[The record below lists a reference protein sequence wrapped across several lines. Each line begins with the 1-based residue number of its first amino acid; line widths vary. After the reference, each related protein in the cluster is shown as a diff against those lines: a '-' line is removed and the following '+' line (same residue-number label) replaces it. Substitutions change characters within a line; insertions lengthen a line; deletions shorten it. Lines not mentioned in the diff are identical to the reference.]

1 MEYLKLRLIAFCFTI
16 ILITVSTFAQTD
28 IYKKDIIKFNLKE
41 QAGKKE
47 GNRILNDQLEIDVFV
62 KDFSIANAKKVCSFY
77 KNFYKE
83 KAKGKSNRL
92 TIYIEVWSK
101 KILPSQI
108 DNINLQNKYYHGGIN
123 YNYYNEYYFEDIY

>member
-1 MEYLKLRLIAFCFTI
+1 MLIAF
-16 ILITVSTFAQTD
+16 STFAQTD
-28 IYKKDIIKFNLKE
+28 IYKKDIIRYNLKE

-62 KDFSIANAKKVCSFY
+62 KDFSIEKAKKVCAYY
-77 KNFYKE
+77 KDFYKE
-83 KAKGKSNRL
+83 KAKKKGNRL

-108 DNINLQNKYYHGGIN
+108 DNVNIQNKYYHGGIN
-123 YNYYNEYYFEDIY
+123 YNYYNENYFEDIY